1 VPTTE
6 KKLGTVLRS
15 KPLMLEDR
23 EAYWKLDGYSNNK
36 MLLLQEFDNENFT
49 GNDIW
54 FEFTEDEEKTI
65 ENHAAIR

>member
-1 VPTTE
+1 
-6 KKLGTVLRS
+6 
-15 KPLMLEDR
+15 MI
-23 EAYWKLDGYSNNK
+23 NNVAFVS
-36 MLLLQEFDNENFT
+36 EFDNENFT